1 MLNREQSR
9 KKKPHMNVVSV
20 EAAAYKRQILK
31 HFSNLL
37 LAMYEGKYAREWQ
50 KYVIRKHDIRIMI
63 VILDVR

>member
-1 MLNREQSR
+1 MLL
-9 KKKPHMNVVSV
+9 SV